1 MLAMSAT
8 TKTERLHPNCIAPER
23 SWRLGIR
30 HVTTAIAALGGEV

>member
-23 SWRLGIR
+23 SWRR